1 MLYSHLVTGSY
12 GATWAPLLGAL
23 IGLFELPEDES
34 VPEEEH
40 FVEIEDTPSYQSAS
54 VELTFAGK
62 KERDPVAE
70 IADPRAYL
78 AQSLCR
84 LSTQHPGRIGPMI
97 ASGLP
102 APAQNYIQQYLQA
115 SNLNLA

>member
-1 MLYSHLVTGSY
+1 
-12 GATWAPLLGAL
+12 L

-34 VPEEEH
+34 VPEDEH
-40 FVEIEDTPSYQSAS
+40 FVEIEDTPSYQSA
-54 VELTFAGK
+54 FAQLVFVGK

-70 IADPRAYL
+70 IADTRAYL
-78 AQSLCR
+78 VQSLYR

-102 APAQNYIQQYLQA
+102 AQAQNYIQQYLQA